1 MSNAKESLLT
11 QLATLVGGVQF
22 AAIPREHVEAAKL
35 LVLDTIG
42 CGLGASG
49 CEPVQ
54 RLRSALTVVAGPQE
68 EGATVW
74 GTGERVRLDTAILAN
89 GALVR
94 YLDFMDV
101 YWAREIC
108 HPSENIPVA
117 LSCAEAQGSSGAAL
131 IEAVV
136 GAYEVQVRL
145 ADAFS
150 FESLGLHH
158 VSAAGIVAPLVMAKL
173 WGLPVAQAAQAAALC
188 GFRHLTHA
196 ALVRGELSMAKAIG
210 YASAASECVMWTRL
224 AAQGFTGPM
233 QLLEQLGVNGY
244 LDLSHSTGA
253 VRRVSLKQFPV
264 QYTLQSPIE
273 AALELRGLLDV
284 TAIKELRIE
293 VHADAARRTADP
305 AKFKPANR
313 ETADHSLP
321 CCVAMMLLD
330 GKLDKHQFDSDRW
343 QQADVGA
350 LMARIQVTP
359 SQELEQRWPGG
370 RPVRITATLHDGS
383 ERTVLVAVPL
393 GDSTRPMDTGAIT
406 RKFMRLAEPLLGLKR
421 AKDVVHQV
429 DQLDQL
435 ADVRRLCRLL
445 APVPAAAQ

>member
-1 MSNAKESLLT
+1 MGARNATPSLLT
-11 QLATLVGGVQF
+11 QLAVLVGGVQF
-22 AAIPREHVEAAKL
+22 ASIPREHVEAAKL

-42 CGLGASG
+42 CALGARG
-49 CEPVQ
+49 CDPVE
-54 RLRSALTVVAGPQE
+54 RLRPALAAAGEKQ

-74 GTGERVRLDTAILAN
+74 GTNQRVRLDSAILAN

-117 LSCAEAQGSSGAAL
+117 LACAEAQGSSGAAL
-131 IEAVV
+131 IEAVI

-158 VSAAGIVAPLVMAKL
+158 VSAAGIVAPLVMGRL
-173 WGLPVAQAAQAAALC
+173 WGMPAAQAAQAAALGC
-188 GFRHLTHA
+188 FRHLTHA

-233 QLLEQLGVNGY
+233 QLLEQLGVNGR

-253 VRRVSLKQFPV
+253 VRRVSIKQFPV
-264 QYTLQSPIE
+264 QFTLQSPIE
-273 AALELRGLLDV
+273 AALELRQHVGAA
-284 TAIKELRIE
+284 AIKSLRIE
-293 VHADAARRTADP
+293 VHADAQRRTADP
-305 AKFKPANR
+305 AKFNPANR

-321 CCVAMMLLD
+321 CCVAMALLD
-330 GKLDKHQFDSDRW
+330 GSLDKQQFDCGRW
-343 QQADVGA
+343 QQADVAA
-350 LMARIQVTP
+350 LMGRIEVMP

-370 RPVRITATLHDGS
+370 RPVRMTAVLQDGS
-383 ERTVLVAVPL
+383 ERSVLVPVPL
-393 GDSTRPMDTGAIT
+393 GDSTRPMDQGAIT
-406 RKFMRLAEPLLGLKR
+406 RKFMRLAEPVLG
-421 AKDVVHQV
+421 ATQAQQVVQQV
-429 DQLDQL
+429 GQLERL
-435 ADVRRLCRLL
+435 RDVRALCGLL
-445 APVPAAAQ
+445 ATARG